1 MCKIQFFEFV
11 NSNIQEKQFAPN
23 SLVLIKRKENV
34 LKDGSVR
41 VKHSLLVVEG
51 VVRSNKSLDL
61 VKSLLYAL
69 LAEGTQVNNFN
80 NNFECVNLKTRK
92 VISSFLSATNVI
104 FKTDANGHLKQA
116 VTSETKLSKTA
127 LNLKKDCYLFGLQ
140 GKELHNAVH
149 RFACACMVQFSWYE
163 LLSASLVR
171 LLDGTQEQ
179 AQEQAEQVKIE
190 AKPIILLPVS
200 PVVDIAPVEVD
211 AEPVQAKAKKQEKRQ
226 AKKQAKAK

>member
-11 NSNIQEKQFAPN
+11 NSNIQAKQFSPN
-23 SLVLIKRKENV
+23 SLVLIKRKENI
-34 LKDGSVR
+34 LKDGSVK

-69 LAEGTQVNNFN
+69 LAESTQVNEFN
-80 NNFECVNLKTRK
+80 GTFDSVNLKARK
-92 VISSFLSATNVI
+92 VINSFLSGTNVI
-104 FKTDANGHLKQA
+104 FKTDANGRLKQA
-116 VTSETKLSKTA
+116 VTSETKLNKTA
-127 LNLKKDCYLFGLQ
+127 LNLKKDCSLFGLH
-140 GKELHNAVH
+140 GKELHTAIH

-179 AQEQAEQVKIE
+179 AQEQAKIE
-190 AKPIILLPVS
+190 VKPVILLPVS
-200 PVVDIAPVEVD
+200 PVVDIAPIEVV
-211 AEPVQAKAKKQEKRQ
+211 AEPVQAQ
-226 AKKQAKAK
+226 AK

>member
-1 MCKIQFFEFV
+1 MCKINFFEFV

-23 SLVLIKRKENV
+23 SLVLIKRKENI
-34 LKDGSVR
+34 LKDGSVK

-69 LAEGTQVNNFN
+69 LAEGAQVNEFN
-80 NNFECVNLKTRK
+80 GTFECVNLTARK
-92 VISSFLSATNVI
+92 VINSFLSGTNVI
-104 FKTDANGHLKQA
+104 FKTDSNGKLKQA
-116 VTSETKLSKTA
+116 VKSETNLNKTA

-149 RFACACMVQFSWYE
+149 KFACACMIQFSWYE
-163 LLSASLVR
+163 LLTASLSR

-179 AQEQAEQVKIE
+179 AKEQEQAQIEQ
-190 AKPIILLPVS
+190 KPVILLPVA
-200 PVVDIAPVEVD
+200 PVVDIAPVEIV
-211 AEPVQAKAKKQEKRQ
+211 APVQAKKQ